1 MANYTIRLTHIIDSI
16 NSTKSKGTSEGFLF
30 KYNNTVHLISV
41 HHFKPIIQ
49 TIIGS
54 SDKSILRHKNHI
66 LWNELQ
72 IFSEPDE
79 KYTLNTKII
88 KTYRLRFNEPKT
100 ILNIYINNRK
110 AQFASYG
117 YNIVY
122 HTPIQ
127 KSIYNQILLEEHFTK
142 EMISKYKGLSGS
154 PVCDDHENL
163 VGIFSKIKVIDDK
176 LYGYV
181 LPVIY
186 LIKSLDKTDNENL
199 YYLNINDYDNLKIGK
214 YEVLQNEDNIPTIY
228 YHTINNKIPL
238 DIFFSF
244 EGDIDESIICKN
256 LKSLQLK
263 KYDFQKYDNFDISQK
278 IIKKDDT
285 FKLNTGLL
293 TYLIS
298 NGMDSQ
304 YQKIINEYIS
314 KNIVISDIWIRFNN
328 EISVLD

>member
-1 MANYTIRLTHIIDSI
+1 MANYTIRLTNIIDSI

-30 KYNNTVHLISV
+30 KYNNTTYLISV

-72 IFSEPDE
+72 IFTEPDE

-110 AQFASYG
+110 AQFASCG

-127 KSIYNQILLEEHFTK
+127 KSIYNQILLEKTFTK

-154 PVCDDHENL
+154 PVFDNYENL

-186 LIKSLDKTDNENL
+186 LIKSLEKTDNENL
-199 YYLNINDYDNLKIGK
+199 YYLNINDYENLKIGK
-214 YEVLQNEDNIPTIY
+214 YEVLQNEENIPTIY
-228 YHTINNKIPL
+228 YYPINSKIPL

-244 EGDIDESIICKN
+244 EGDIDKSLICKN
-256 LKSLQLK
+256 IQLK
-263 KYDFQKYDNFDISQK
+263 KYEFQKYDNFDISQK
-278 IIKKDDT
+278 IIKKEDT

-298 NGMDSQ
+298 NGMDFQ

-314 KNIVISDIWIRFNN
+314 KNLIISDIWIKFNN

>member
-1 MANYTIRLTHIIDSI
+1 MANYTIRLTNIIDSI

-30 KYNNTVHLISV
+30 KYNNITHLISV

-49 TIIGS
+49 TIVGS
-54 SDKSILRHKNHI
+54 SDKSFLRHENHI

-72 IFSEPDE
+72 IFNEPDE

-110 AQFASYG
+110 AQFASCG

-127 KSIYNQILLEEHFTK
+127 KSIYNQILLEESFTK

-154 PVCDDHENL
+154 PVFDNYENL
-163 VGIFSKIKVIDDK
+163 VGIFSKINVIDNK

-199 YYLNINDYDNLKIGK
+199 YYLNINDYENLKIGK
-214 YEVLQNEDNIPTIY
+214 YEVLQNEENIPTIY
-228 YHTINNKIPL
+228 YNPINSKIPL
-238 DIFFSF
+238 DIFYSF
-244 EGDIDESIICKN
+244 EGDVDKNVICKN
-256 LKSLQLK
+256 IQLK
-263 KYDFQKYDNFDISQK
+263 KYEFQKYDNFDISQK

-314 KNIVISDIWIRFNN
+314 KNVIINNIWLKFNN

>member
-1 MANYTIRLTHIIDSI
+1 MANYTVRLTNIIDSI

-30 KYNNTVHLISV
+30 KYNSITYLISV
-41 HHFKPIIQ
+41 HHFKPITH

-54 SDKSILRHKNHI
+54 SDKSMLRPKHNI

-72 IFSEPDE
+72 IFNEPDE
-79 KYTLNTKII
+79 KYTLNTKVI
-88 KTYRLRFNEPKT
+88 KTFRLRFNEPKT

-110 AQFASYG
+110 AQFASCG

-127 KSIYNQILLEEHFTK
+127 KSIYNKILLEETFTK
-142 EMISKYKGLSGS
+142 EMIPKYKGLSGT
-154 PVCDDHENL
+154 PVFDNCENL

-176 LYGYV
+176 LYGYI

-186 LIKSLDKTDNENL
+186 LIKSLEKIDNENL
-199 YYLNINDYDNLKIGK
+199 YYLNINNYQHLKIGK
-214 YEVLQNEDNIPTIY
+214 YEILENEENIPTIY
-228 YHTINNKIPL
+228 YHPINNKISL
-238 DIFFSF
+238 DIFYSF
-244 EGDIDESIICKN
+244 EGDIDKTVICKN
-256 LKSLQLK
+256 LKNLQLK
-263 KYDFQKYDNFDISQK
+263 KYNFQKYDNFDISQR

-304 YQKIINEYIS
+304 YQKIINEYIN
-314 KNIVISDIWIRFNN
+314 KNIVINNIWLKFNN
-328 EISVLD
+328 EVSLLD

>member
-1 MANYTIRLTHIIDSI
+1 MANYTVRLTNIIDSI
-16 NSTKSKGTSEGFLF
+16 NSTKSKGTSERFLF
-30 KYNNTVHLISV
+30 KYINQIYLISV
-41 HHFKPIIQ
+41 HHFRPIIQ

-54 SDKSILRHKNHI
+54 SDKTILRNKKNI
-66 LWNELQ
+66 LWNELHVFNQ
-72 IFSEPDE
+72 PDE

-88 KTYRLRFNEPKT
+88 KTFRLRFNDNKSN
-100 ILNIYINNRK
+100 LNIYINNRK
-110 AQFASYG
+110 APFASCG
-117 YNIVY
+117 YNIIY

-127 KSIYNQILLEEHFTK
+127 KSIYNKILLEENFTQ
-142 EMISKYKGLSGS
+142 EIIQKYKGLSGS
-154 PVCDDHENL
+154 PVFDDFDNL

-186 LIKSLDKTDNENL
+186 LIKSLEKTDNENL
-199 YYLNINDYDNLKIGK
+199 YHLNIDSYDNLKIGK
-214 YEVLQNEDNIPTIY
+214 YEVLQNDENIPKIY
-228 YHTINNKIPL
+228 YHPINTKIPL

-244 EGDIDESIICKN
+244 EGDYDKNIMCKN
-256 LKSLQLK
+256 LKNLQLK
-263 KYDFQKYDNFDISQK
+263 KYDFQKYDNFDISQN

-298 NGMDSQ
+298 NGMDSE

-314 KNIVISDIWIRFNN
+314 KNIIINDIWLKFNN
-328 EISVLD
+328 ETNVLP

>member
-1 MANYTIRLTHIIDSI
+1 MANYTIRLTNIIDSI

-30 KYNNTVHLISV
+30 KYNNTTYLISV
-41 HHFKPIIQ
+41 HHFKPIIH
-49 TIIGS
+49 TIVGS
-54 SDKSILRHKNHI
+54 SDKSFLRQKKNI

-72 IFSEPDE
+72 IFNEPAE

-110 AQFASYG
+110 APFASCG
-117 YNIVY
+117 YNIVN

-127 KSIYNQILLEEHFTK
+127 KSIYNKILLEETFTQ
-142 EMISKYKGLSGS
+142 EMIPKYKGLSGS
-154 PVCDDHENL
+154 PVFDDCENL

-186 LIKSLDKTDNENL
+186 LIKSLEKIDNENL
-199 YYLNINDYDNLKIGK
+199 YYLKIDNYQNLKVGK
-214 YEVLQNEDNIPTIY
+214 YEVLQNEENIPKIY
-228 YHTINNKIPL
+228 YHPINTKLPL
-238 DIFFSF
+238 DIFYSF
-244 EGDIDESIICKN
+244 EGDIDKNLICKN
-256 LKSLQLK
+256 LKTLHLK
-263 KYDFQKYDNFDISQK
+263 KYDFIKYDNFDISQK
-278 IIKKDDT
+278 IVKRDDT

-298 NGMDSQ
+298 NGMDSE

-314 KNIVISDIWIRFNN
+314 KNIVINDIWLKFNN
-328 EISVLD
+328 ETGVLD